1 MCDMDVSRCRMA
13 FLLVF
18 AIWCASCRMVR
29 KGGLG
34 GAGGGGA
41 SVSRVYHWFS
51 VLSSS
56 CSFESATGMFC
67 SSLYGICFGWGMVL
81 GF

>member
-1 MCDMDVSRCRMA
+1 M
-13 FLLVF
+13 F
-18 AIWCASCRMVR
+18 I

-34 GAGGGGA
+34 GVGGGGT